1 MSIGDERT
9 ETLKLMCETFK
20 FIEELAG
27 NTTQMQQQKLG
38 KGYEETRSDDID
50 AAEVIG
56 AVRLIY
62 KTYLKK
68 QEKEKQTRTNRIA
81 AGF

>member
-27 NTTQMQQQKLG
+27 NTTQMQ
-38 KGYEETRSDDID
+38 
-50 AAEVIG
+50 
-56 AVRLIY
+56 
-62 KTYLKK
+62 
-68 QEKEKQTRTNRIA
+68 
-81 AGF
+81 